1 MNAGIFL
8 SLGCTTRRNLYQIRG
23 VFDSSAQYQG
33 ISLNNVLLPGPDST
47 NSLLGILLRFRK
59 EPIAMTADVEQ
70 MFYNFMVREDHRDF
84 LRFLWYR
91 DNDLEKDLI
100 EYRMTVHVF
109 GNTCSPAIA
118 TYGLRRTAQIG
129 EQEFGIDMSEYVHN
143 NFYVDDGLTSLPT
156 PEKAIDLMKRTQQ
169 ALLSGGN
176 IRLHKIVSNSA
187 KVMDAFPYG

>member
-1 MNAGIFL
+1 
-8 SLGCTTRRNLYQIRG
+8 
-23 VFDSSAQYQG
+23 
-33 ISLNNVLLPGPDST
+33 
-47 NSLLGILLRFRK
+47 
-59 EPIAMTADVEQ
+59 
-70 MFYNFMVREDHRDF
+70 
-84 LRFLWYR
+84 
-91 DNDLEKDLI
+91 
-100 EYRMTVHVF
+100 MTVHVF

-156 PEKAIDLMKRTQQ
+156 PEKAIDLMKRAQQ